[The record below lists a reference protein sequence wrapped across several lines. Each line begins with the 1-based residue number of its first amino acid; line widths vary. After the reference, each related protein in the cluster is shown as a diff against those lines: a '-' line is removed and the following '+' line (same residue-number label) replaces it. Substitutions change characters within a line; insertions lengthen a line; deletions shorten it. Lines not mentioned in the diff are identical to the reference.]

1 MKIGIIGSGSFALA
15 LSNILCE
22 NNHEVLLYSKNELT
36 KEEINHFHTHKKYL
50 GETTFNK
57 NIKCSC
63 QLESVVNYSSTILLC
78 IPSIYIKDTLIE
90 INQYIKGKVDIIN
103 GIKGLDFEDKLTIQQ
118 VIRKYI
124 DFNKINSITSLLGP
138 GFAKE
143 IINHNLTLVC
153 ACSSSL
159 EAAKK
164 VQLLFSN
171 DYFRVYTSLD
181 VIGAELYSS
190 LKNAIAI
197 ASGICLGLGYNE
209 NTKAALIT
217 RGLKEMREIGKL
229 FNAKDDT
236 FYGLTG
242 MGDLILTC
250 NSKNSRNFSCGY
262 QIGLEDSS
270 ENFLKYNTTTVEGL
284 NTIKLVKYI
293 IDEYK
298 LNLPILNSLYLV
310 IYEGAKPSIVIKELM
325 LRPLKDED

>member
-1 MKIGIIGSGSFALA
+1 MKIGVIGSGSFALA

-22 NNHEVLLYSKNELT
+22 NNNEVLLYSKNEAT
-36 KEEINHFHTHKKYL
+36 KDEINNFHTHKAYL
-50 GETTFNK
+50 GDITFNK
-57 NIKCSC
+57 NIKCSNS
-63 QLESVVNYSSTILLC
+63 LKEVVTFSSTILLC
-78 IPSIYIKDTLIE
+78 IPSIYIKDTLIKMNE
-90 INQYIKGKVDIIN
+90 YINEKIDIIN

-118 VIRKYI
+118 LIRKCI
-124 DFNKINSITSLLGP
+124 KEENINSITSLLGP

-153 ACSSSL
+153 ACSYSL
-159 EAAKK
+159 EAAKM
-164 VQLLFSN
+164 VQKLFSN

-181 VIGAELYSS
+181 VVGAELYSS

-197 ASGICLGLGYNE
+197 ASGICSGLGYNE

-262 QIGLEDSS
+262 QIGKDDSS
-270 ENFLKYNTTTVEGL
+270 KNFLEYNTQTVEGL

-293 IDEYK
+293 IDKYN

-310 IYEGAKPSIVIKELM
+310 IYEGLKPSIVIKELM
-325 LRPLKDED
+325 NRPLKDED

>member
-1 MKIGIIGSGSFALA
+1 MRIGVIGSGSFALA

-22 NNHEVLLYSKNELT
+22 NNHEVLVYSRNESTKNE
-36 KEEINHFHTHKKYL
+36 INNFHTNKAYL
-50 GETTFNK
+50 NDLKFNE
-57 NIKCSC
+57 NIKCSTS
-63 QLESVVNYSSTILLC
+63 LKEVTAFSSTILIC
-78 IPSIYIKDTLIE
+78 IPSS
-90 INQYIKGKVDIIN
+90 YIKGILIEMNKYITSKVDIIN
-103 GIKGLDFEDKLTIQQ
+103 GTKGLDFEDKLTIQQ

-124 DFNKINSITSLLGP
+124 DGSKINSVTSLLGP

-143 IINHNLTLVC
+143 IITHNLTLVC
-153 ACSSSL
+153 ACSLSL

-164 VQLLFSN
+164 VQVLFSN
-171 DYFRVYTSLD
+171 QYFRVYTSLD
-181 VIGAELYSS
+181 VIGSEIYSS

-217 RGLKEMREIGKL
+217 RGLKEMKEVGK
-229 FNAKDDT
+229 FFHAKEET

-250 NSKNSRNFSCGY
+250 NSKNSRNFSSGY

-270 ENFLKYNTTTVEGL
+270 ENFLKNNTQTVEGL
-284 NTIKLVKYI
+284 NTIKLVKYL
-293 IDEYK
+293 IDK
-298 LNLPILNSLYLV
+298 FNLNLPILNALYLV
-310 IYEGAKPSIVIKELM
+310 IYEGLKPSIAIKNLM

>member
-1 MKIGIIGSGSFALA
+1 MI
-15 LSNILCE
+15 
-22 NNHEVLLYSKNELT
+22 
-36 KEEINHFHTHKKYL
+36 
-50 GETTFNK
+50 
-57 NIKCSC
+57 
-63 QLESVVNYSSTILLC
+63 Q
-78 IPSIYIKDTLIE
+78 DTLIE

>member
-1 MKIGIIGSGSFALA
+1 
-15 LSNILCE
+15 
-22 NNHEVLLYSKNELT
+22 
-36 KEEINHFHTHKKYL
+36 
-50 GETTFNK
+50 
-57 NIKCSC
+57 
-63 QLESVVNYSSTILLC
+63 
-78 IPSIYIKDTLIE
+78 
-90 INQYIKGKVDIIN
+90 
-103 GIKGLDFEDKLTIQQ
+103 
-118 VIRKYI
+118 
-124 DFNKINSITSLLGP
+124 
-138 GFAKE
+138 
-143 IINHNLTLVC
+143 
-153 ACSSSL
+153 
-159 EAAKK
+159 
-164 VQLLFSN
+164 
-171 DYFRVYTSLD
+171 
-181 VIGAELYSS
+181 
-190 LKNAIAI
+190 
-197 ASGICLGLGYNE
+197 
-209 NTKAALIT
+209 
-217 RGLKEMREIGKL
+217 MREIGKL